1 MKKIVTTIAALAM
14 AVSMFAADVSA
25 KVQLQGN
32 LLTVDNGNITAL
44 DINKPSDQHWNPIM
58 NFAFSGDKAG
68 AEFVILSG
76 SSEKAGGWNT
86 GFGVHARNFKIWM
99 KPADSFKLIFG
110 LNSFNLNQE
119 TITWSKTYS
128 GIEDFGYSINFASNG
143 FGLDLMFAPG
153 WGNPWFSKPKDG
165 DAAIAKT
172 GIKAEY
178 AADFGKINGILVAED
193 TFKDLK
199 FGAGYNN
206 TFGGV
211 NMFANVLG
219 FTADKEMDAL
229 RFEIW
234 ASGAVDAL
242 SWKVFPAVNVG
253 LAGDKAI
260 TLLLNAR
267 VDYALDG
274 FNAYLEIGPD
284 SRNQFNY
291 AGVGQGTYFGL
302 SNSKAMNMTIKPG
315 VNGNLGGA
323 SWDVSVLFDI
333 TKGQEV
339 LVKVPVE
346 FSMGF

>member
-1 MKKIVTTIAALAM
+1 
-14 AVSMFAADVSA
+14 
-25 KVQLQGN
+25 
-32 LLTVDNGNITAL
+32 
-44 DINKPSDQHWNPIM
+44 
-58 NFAFSGDKAG
+58 
-68 AEFVILSG
+68 
-76 SSEKAGGWNT
+76 
-86 GFGVHARNFKIWM
+86 
-99 KPADSFKLIFG
+99 
-110 LNSFNLNQE
+110 
-119 TITWSKTYS
+119 
-128 GIEDFGYSINFASNG
+128 
-143 FGLDLMFAPG
+143 
-153 WGNPWFSKPKDG
+153 
-165 DAAIAKT
+165 
-172 GIKAEY
+172 
-178 AADFGKINGILVAED
+178 
-193 TFKDLK
+193 
-199 FGAGYNN
+199 
-206 TFGGV
+206 
-211 NMFANVLG
+211 MFANVLG
-219 FTADKEMDAL
+219 FTADKKMDAL

-242 SWKVFPAVNVG
+242 SWKVFAAVNVG

-339 LVKVPVE
+339 LVKVPVV